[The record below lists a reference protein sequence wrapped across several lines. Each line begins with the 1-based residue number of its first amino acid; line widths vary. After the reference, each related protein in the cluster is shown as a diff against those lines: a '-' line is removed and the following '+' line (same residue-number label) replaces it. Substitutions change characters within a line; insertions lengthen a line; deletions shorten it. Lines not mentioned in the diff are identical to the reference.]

1 MCEKKNIKKEKV
13 NDIKRKISHKIEVE
27 RQKNL
32 INEMKEEQRQEVER
46 QEKQRQEKQR
56 QENQRQETPSEED
69 KKKNNLLINNY

>member
-46 QEKQRQEKQR
+46 QEKQRQE
-56 QENQRQETPSEED
+56 NQRQETPSEED
-69 KKKNNLLINNY
+69 KKNNNLLINNY